1 MSCSWTI
8 TKLMRDGFVRFWNAV
23 RNPGSRE
30 SGADALQFC
39 KQTHPDLVIMDIGLP
54 GMNGIEAT
62 AEILRQCPQT
72 RVLIVSTYD
81 DENAVLSAIR
91 SGARGFVLTRA
102 SAGDLLDALRTLALE
117 APTSARKSPLGCSTA
132 FRVASCS
139 SGPVW
144 HPRKSS
150 RRASSRSCA

>member
-23 RNPGSRE
+23 RKTGSRE

-62 AEILRQCPQT
+62 PKILRYSPQA
-72 RVLIVSTYD
+72 VS
-81 DENAVLSAIR
+81 
-91 SGARGFVLTRA
+91 
-102 SAGDLLDALRTLALE
+102 
-117 APTSARKSPLGCSTA
+117 
-132 FRVASCS
+132 
-139 SGPVW
+139 
-144 HPRKSS
+144 
-150 RRASSRSCA
+150 